1 MSTQSVKVNAR
12 GEVLQIRSPA
22 EFFAENQNIAGF
34 DNPGKCLYTTI
45 RELVE
50 NSLDAAE
57 SIGVLPQIDV
67 TITEM
72 DEAAFNT
79 SRDIQVTT
87 RFDKDLY
94 SDPKEK
100 KRKQPPS
107 AVVNEMKQAE
117 SDEYDDDAPLKPK
130 KKLKYDEDAP
140 LKPRKTVKSAGTS
153 PTTPSTA
160 TVAAP
165 SPKQNAA
172 PVNRNAIMYYKIEVK
187 DNGCGMAHAQIPN
200 MLGRVLAGSKY
211 GVRQTRGKFGLGA
224 KMARTC
230 ALIWSKKST
239 GMPITVRSAH
249 MSKANTMPKHVS
261 FCKLDIDIFKNEPN
275 VLEHYKSRNI
285 EEMTGTELTVTV
297 GGNWT
302 TYRSRIVHYFQQLAI
317 ITPYAQLELSFI
329 KGKHKEF
336 TMRYDRRSDQMP
348 PTAQQVQHHPLA
360 LNDLLL
366 AQLMEH
372 SKQRTLHGFLCHDL
386 AAVDANLATRIV
398 NELDTPFTLDMDI
411 HTLTSNHIH
420 QVVRLLKEMHFN
432 VPDGHWLSPAGEYNL
447 RLGILKEL
455 EPDMVATHTYK
466 TSEFEGHALIV
477 EAAVSVG
484 GAPMKEGISIY
495 RFANRIPLLFEAGG
509 DVVTRTANKDINW
522 TYYKM
527 DPKRD
532 KIGVFV
538 SIVSTKIPFKGTGKE
553 YIGDDI
559 PAIKDAV
566 KQCLR
571 QCCSQLRVKLVQ
583 RHLKHDKQERKQ
595 KLRRYIPDVTRAL
608 FGVLERMNSHPSP
621 STSTTAATLTQ
632 SQREF
637 LEAKAE
643 LQASIRGKTLSAAI
657 LAEKL
662 LVVVKRC
669 DDQVA
674 LDYVAKPSEKTKS
687 CVFAASVPL
696 NARSTLLDPP
706 IAHPVATFQL
716 FSVVMMAAAT
726 PV

>member
-1 MSTQSVKVNAR
+1 
-12 GEVLQIRSPA
+12 
-22 EFFAENQNIAGF
+22 
-34 DNPGKCLYTTI
+34 
-45 RELVE
+45 
-50 NSLDAAE
+50 
-57 SIGVLPQIDV
+57 
-67 TITEM
+67 M

-87 RFDKDLY
+87 RFDKGLY

-165 SPKQNAA
+165 SPKQNAT

-187 DNGCGMAHAQIPN
+187 
-200 MLGRVLAGSKY
+200 
-211 GVRQTRGKFGLGA
+211 
-224 KMARTC
+224 

-249 MSKANTMPKHVS
+249 MSKANTTPKHVS

-366 AQLMEH
+366 AQLVHNQITTYH
-372 SKQRTLHGFLCHDL
+372 SHLWQRLIST
-386 AAVDANLATRIV
+386 V
-398 NELDTPFTLDMDI
+398 
-411 HTLTSNHIH
+411 H
-420 QVVRLLKEMHFN
+420 QIFC
-432 VPDGHWLSPAGEYNL
+432 
-447 RLGILKEL
+447 ILKEL

-477 EAAVSVG
+477 EAAVS
-484 GAPMKEGISIY
+484 
-495 RFANRIPLLFEAGG
+495 NRIPLLFEAGG

-559 PAIKDAV
+559 PV
-566 KQCLR
+566 R
-571 QCCSQLRVKLVQ
+571 
-583 RHLKHDKQERKQ
+583 
-595 KLRRYIPDVTRAL
+595 
-608 FGVLERMNSHPSP
+608 
-621 STSTTAATLTQ
+621 
-632 SQREF
+632 
-637 LEAKAE
+637 
-643 LQASIRGKTLSAAI
+643 
-657 LAEKL
+657 
-662 LVVVKRC
+662 
-669 DDQVA
+669 
-674 LDYVAKPSEKTKS
+674 S
-687 CVFAASVPL
+687 C
-696 NARSTLLDPP
+696 
-706 IAHPVATFQL
+706 
-716 FSVVMMAAAT
+716 
-726 PV
+726 

>member
-34 DNPGKCLYTTI
+34 DN
-45 RELVE
+45 
-50 NSLDAAE
+50 
-57 SIGVLPQIDV
+57 
-67 TITEM
+67 
-72 DEAAFNT
+72 
-79 SRDIQVTT
+79 
-87 RFDKDLY
+87 
-94 SDPKEK
+94 K

-117 SDEYDDDAPLKPK
+117 SDDYDDDAPLKPK

-165 SPKQNAA
+165 SPKQNAT

-187 DNGCGMAHAQIPN
+187 
-200 MLGRVLAGSKY
+200 
-211 GVRQTRGKFGLGA
+211 
-224 KMARTC
+224 

-249 MSKANTMPKHVS
+249 MSKANTTPKHVS

-420 QVVRLLKEMHFN
+420 QVVGMTFIEERC
-432 VPDGHWLSPAGEYNL
+432 NL
-447 RLGILKEL
+447 TFTHVSRCGILKEL

-477 EAAVSVG
+477 ETAVS
-484 GAPMKEGISIY
+484 
-495 RFANRIPLLFEAGG
+495 NRIPLLFEAGG

-559 PAIKDAV
+559 PV
-566 KQCLR
+566 R
-571 QCCSQLRVKLVQ
+571 
-583 RHLKHDKQERKQ
+583 
-595 KLRRYIPDVTRAL
+595 
-608 FGVLERMNSHPSP
+608 
-621 STSTTAATLTQ
+621 
-632 SQREF
+632 
-637 LEAKAE
+637 
-643 LQASIRGKTLSAAI
+643 
-657 LAEKL
+657 
-662 LVVVKRC
+662 
-669 DDQVA
+669 
-674 LDYVAKPSEKTKS
+674 S
-687 CVFAASVPL
+687 C
-696 NARSTLLDPP
+696 
-706 IAHPVATFQL
+706 
-716 FSVVMMAAAT
+716 
-726 PV
+726 

>member
-1 MSTQSVKVNAR
+1 
-12 GEVLQIRSPA
+12 
-22 EFFAENQNIAGF
+22 
-34 DNPGKCLYTTI
+34 PGKCLYTTI

-165 SPKQNAA
+165 SPKQNAT

-187 DNGCGMAHAQIPN
+187 VRQWVWHGARADPKHARTSAGRKQIRCSADAGQVW
-200 MLGRVLAGSKY
+200 LGRENG
-211 GVRQTRGKFGLGA
+211 T
-224 KMARTC
+224 T

-249 MSKANTMPKHVS
+249 MSKANTTPKHVS

-366 AQLMEH
+366 AQLRLVFQGASH
-372 SKQRTLHGFLCHDL
+372 FLLPDIFRHFPL
-386 AAVDANLATRIV
+386 DANLATRIV

-420 QVVRLLKEMHFN
+420 QVVGTHYDVRLLKEMHFN

-455 EPDMVATHTYK
+455 EPDMVATNTYK

-559 PAIKDAV
+559 PAIKEAV

-595 KLRRYIPDVTRAL
+595 KLRRVGCRLAFLKAFSLNERVTMQYIPDVTRAL
-608 FGVLERMNSHPSP
+608 FGVLQRMNSHPSP
-621 STSTTAATLTQ
+621 STSTTVATLTQ

-643 LQASIRGKTLSAAI
+643 MQASIRGKTLSAAI
-657 LAEKL
+657 LAQKL
-662 LVVVKRC
+662 LVVVGCISYNIYSTFIYR
-669 DDQVA
+669 
-674 LDYVAKPSEKTKS
+674 
-687 CVFAASVPL
+687 VFTNVIHAGETM
-696 NARSTLLDPP
+696 R
-706 IAHPVATFQL
+706 
-716 FSVVMMAAAT
+716 
-726 PV
+726 